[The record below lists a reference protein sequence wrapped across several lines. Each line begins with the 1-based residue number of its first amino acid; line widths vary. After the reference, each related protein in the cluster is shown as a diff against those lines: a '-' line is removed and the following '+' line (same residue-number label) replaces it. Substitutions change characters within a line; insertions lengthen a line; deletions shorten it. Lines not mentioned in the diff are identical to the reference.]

1 MPRRIL
7 RRLWP
12 PRVSAILALA
22 AAAPLLGLVFLT
34 VGDVRDSMARG
45 AAADRTVDTSLRFE
59 DMVRLQ
65 AALNSEQQQVRSNA
79 TIELYR
85 SGGATAPGSPLL
97 ADPTVRLM
105 ETQQVVDALVE
116 SVGLPGVRRDLDL
129 VREMATRGRLAAGE
143 IGDTYLRLSERAD
156 ALAEREFHRLQGDA
170 WSSDSG
176 TRLSRAVEVA
186 GVTTELREAMAGQH
200 AAWMGVVTSNAPRG
214 QNPAAALVASSAAYD
229 EAANRMDRLVDP
241 SSRAAHRWSDLRADP
256 VNVLVRS
263 IYMDQVAHVL
273 ELGFDGEFDTTNVL
287 FELDDYTTVTATA
300 PVVAENHIMVV
311 DAALADMGDLAESAR
326 LSAIGE
332 RHEAILIA
340 AAVAAL
346 VVLSATLLLRSVLWP
361 LRRLGT
367 VAEAL
372 RRGSLDEHL
381 VEHGLRETR
390 SVAEA
395 MNEAVDHLK
404 LAERQA
410 LALADERLDDPV
422 LEESVPGLLG
432 SSLQG
437 AVGRLTSSLNEREEF
452 ARKLAYEATHDGLTQ
467 LANRKATLDHLERA
481 LARVGR
487 GEGFV
492 GVLFIDIDGFKTVND
507 TFGHAAGD
515 LVLVTVAERLKA
527 SLRQGDLAGRLGG
540 DEFLVVLEPLAT
552 PEDAALM
559 AERLLSTLGEPVHH
573 DEATI
578 VPSASIGVAS
588 TNGLGLDATELV
600 RDADLAVYRAKGSGR
615 GRVEV
620 CDEDL
625 RASIANRSEVDGALA
640 TAIADGELRLFFQ
653 PVVLSPSNRVVS
665 AEALVRWERPG
676 HGLIQPDD
684 FVPIAEEG
692 NQILALDRWVLGQ
705 ACRQLQ
711 EWSED
716 PRLSAIDIAVNLS
729 GRHLADASVVDD
741 VLNPLRVAGVDPA
754 KMVIEIT
761 ESAFLEDF
769 DQAAQYLRRLREAGV
784 RIALDDFGT
793 GFTSLAHLRSL
804 PIDMIKIDR
813 SFVADMA
820 KAHDET
826 VAQLIVNAG
835 HLLNMTVVAEGVEDG
850 EQLARLEAIGCDMMQ
865 GFYFSAPV
873 PGHDFATLVRE
884 ELFAGS

>member
-1 MPRRIL
+1 
-7 RRLWP
+7 
-12 PRVSAILALA
+12 
-22 AAAPLLGLVFLT
+22 
-34 VGDVRDSMARG
+34 MAQG
-45 AAADRTVDTSLRFE
+45 AAADRMVDASLRFE

-65 AALNSEQQQVRSNA
+65 AALSSEQQQVRSNA

-85 SGGATAPGSPLL
+85 SGGATAPGSPRL
-97 ADPTVRLM
+97 ANPTVQLI
-105 ETQQVVDALVE
+105 ETQQIVDALVD
-116 SVGLPGVRRDLDL
+116 SVGLPGFRRDVEV
-129 VREMATRGRLAAGE
+129 VRDMATRGRLAAAE
-143 IGDTYLRLSERAD
+143 IDDTYRRLSERAD
-156 ALAEREFHRLQGDA
+156 APTDREFHQLQGDA

-186 GVTTELREAMAGQH
+186 GVTTELREAMASQQ
-200 AAWMGVVTSNAPRG
+200 AAWMGVVTSNASKG
-214 QNPAAALVASSAAYD
+214 QNPAATLVASSAAYV
-229 EAANRMDRLVDP
+229 EAADRMDRLVDP
-241 SSRAAHRWSDLRADP
+241 SSRAAHRWSDLVADP
-256 VNVLVRS
+256 VNAVLQR
-263 IYMDQVAHVL
+263 IYMDQVAQVL
-273 ELGFDGEFDTTNVL
+273 ELEFSGQFDVGNVL
-287 FELDDYTTVTATA
+287 FELNHYMTVSETA

-311 DAALADMGDLAESAR
+311 DAALADMGDLAELAR
-326 LSAIGE
+326 LNAIGE
-332 RHEAILIA
+332 RHHAILIA
-340 AAVAAL
+340 AAVSTL
-346 VVLSATLLLRSVLWP
+346 VVLSATLVLRSVLWP

-372 RRGSLDEHL
+372 RRGSLDEHI

-422 LEESVPGLLG
+422 FEESVPGLLG

-437 AVGRLTSSLNEREEF
+437 AVSRLTSSLNEREEF

-467 LANRKATLDHLERA
+467 LANRRATLDHLERA
-481 LARVGR
+481 LARVRR
-487 GEGFV
+487 GDGYV

-507 TFGHAAGD
+507 MFGHAAGD
-515 LVLVTVAERLKA
+515 LVLVTMADRLKA

-540 DEFLVVLEPLAT
+540 DEFLVVLEPLTT

-588 TNGLGLDATELV
+588 TNGRRLDATELV
-600 RDADLAVYRAKGSGR
+600 HDADLAVYRAKESGR

-625 RASIANRSEVDGALA
+625 WASIANRSEFEGALA
-640 TAIADGELRLFFQ
+640 TAITDGELRLFFQ
-653 PVVLSPSNRVVS
+653 PVVASPSNRVVA

-684 FVPIAEEG
+684 FIPIAEEG

-716 PRLSAIDIAVNLS
+716 PLLSTLDIAVNLS
-729 GRHLADASVVDD
+729 GRHLADVRVVDD
-741 VLNPLRVAGVDPA
+741 VLDPLRVAGLDPA
-754 KMVIEIT
+754 KLVVEIT
-761 ESAFLEDF
+761 ESALLEDF
-769 DQAAQYLRRLREAGV
+769 GQAAEYLQRLREAGV

-793 GFTSLAHLRSL
+793 GFTSLAHLRAL
-804 PIDMIKIDR
+804 PIDILKIDR
-813 SFVADMA
+813 SFVADMG

-826 VAQLIVNAG
+826 FVQLIVNAG
-835 HLLNMTVVAEGVEDG
+835 HLLDMTVVAEGVEDG
-850 EQLARLEAIGCDMMQ
+850 EQLSRLKSIGCDMMQ
-865 GFYFSAPV
+865 GFNFSAAV
-873 PGHDFATLVRE
+873 PGHDFEALVRE
-884 ELFAGS
+884 ELFVER